1 VQNATLRI
9 AVEMGL
15 AQTLAEKKGEP
26 MTAAQLSKQTG
37 ASQVLIGM
45 QSLHQYT
52 DLN

>member
-15 AQTLAEKKGEP
+15 VQALAEKKGEP
-26 MTAAQLSKQTG
+26 VSAAELSKQTG

-52 DLN
+52 QLS